1 MERHYLWIIPCT
13 FYLMW
18 NYTIYGNANRSSLE
32 SAMRP
37 GNVVFLF
44 FINAGAFLI
53 YSVVSKL
60 VLEQQKIIELQT
72 RNHQLSTQTLQY
84 EKLQDKITEARRA
97 KHDVR
102 HHITLMKKYLEDKN
116 YDALNE
122 YLNNYQ
128 KSIPDEHIFFCEN
141 SAVNAILSYFSGCQ
155 HLGWLCFR
163 SRNAVWLSSGSQTCL

>member
-102 HHITLMKKYLEDKN
+102 HHITLMKN
-116 YDALNE
+116 
-122 YLNNYQ
+122 
-128 KSIPDEHIFFCEN
+128 
-141 SAVNAILSYFSGCQ
+141 ILKIKLRC
-155 HLGWLCFR
+155 
-163 SRNAVWLSSGSQTCL
+163 TE

>member
-1 MERHYLWIIPCT
+1 MAWYLGCLFLPRKYQTAQRCQHST
-13 FYLMW
+13 LCYL
-18 NYTIYGNANRSSLE
+18 L
-32 SAMRP
+32 
-37 GNVVFLF
+37 LF
-44 FINAGAFLI
+44 CSKCAGAFLI

-84 EKLQDKITEARRA
+84 KKLQDKITEARRA

-102 HHITLMKKYLEDKN
+102 HHITLMKKYLEDKD

-141 SAVNAILSYFSGCQ
+141 SAVNAILSYFSEQARTFGITYSVST
-155 HLGWLCFR
+155 LIP
-163 SRNAVWLSSGSQTCL
+163 